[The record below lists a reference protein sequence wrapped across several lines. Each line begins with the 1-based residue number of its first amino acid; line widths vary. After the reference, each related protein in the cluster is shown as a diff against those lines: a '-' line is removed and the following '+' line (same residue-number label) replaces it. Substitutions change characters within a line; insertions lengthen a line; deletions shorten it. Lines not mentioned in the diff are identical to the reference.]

1 MDKDDISRGCEI
13 AFEVQNV
20 ISEQDDMI
28 LEEVPLYFLP
38 SPDTWQE
45 SRLVVSSVDILE
57 IHIQDCL
64 LTCIV
69 HYLLLQ
75 PTRKSE
81 APRVET
87 EAERTALPWLHIAN
101 CAAELIVSH

>member
-1 MDKDDISRGCEI
+1 M
-13 AFEVQNV
+13 
-20 ISEQDDMI
+20 
-28 LEEVPLYFLP
+28 
-38 SPDTWQE
+38 
-45 SRLVVSSVDILE
+45 VSSVDILE

-87 EAERTALPWLHIAN
+87 ESERTALPWLHIAN
-101 CAAELIVSH
+101 CAHLLVALIWIISAAELIVSH